1 MEQEKVHTAAG
12 ACWASHVLP
21 SLARFVEIP
30 ALSPVFDASW
40 QANGQLSAAVEHV
53 REWISARGL
62 PGAQTEVV
70 QLPGRS
76 PLLLVDVPATAGA
89 AGQGTVLL
97 YGHLDKQP
105 PVGGWAD
112 GLGPWTPVFRDG
124 RLYGRGSADDGY
136 AGYAATAALEAVR
149 AAGGEHARA
158 VLLLETGEESG
169 SPDLPAYIDH
179 LASRLGEVSFV
190 VCLDGGGGDYQRM
203 WLTSSLRGMVK
214 VTVTVRVLDAAQHS
228 GLASGIVPSSF
239 RILRQLLDR
248 LEDSATGEIR
258 IPQMNVAIPDGRRAE
273 AEAVAALDPGGPRRL
288 YPLVTGMRA
297 AAGDDTE
304 LILSNTWRPTLSV
317 IGAAGMPEP
326 AQAGNVLRAWTSL
339 TLSFRI
345 PPTASAKDA
354 ADAVT
359 RTLTTDVPYGAT
371 VELSDVAAEDGWN
384 APAPAPWLSAA
395 LEESDRRVF
404 GTPHRSLG
412 IGGSIPFMAL
422 LGRRY
427 PEAQIVITGALGA
440 DSNAHVPDEWLNIP
454 FAGQITEAVAYLLD
468 AHARNYRNRAAL
480 PRSDRIRVRITVV
493 SLMFAS

>member
-1 MEQEKVHTAAG
+1 MEQEKVRSAAG

-30 ALSPVFDASW
+30 ALSPAFDASW
-40 QANGQLSAAVEHV
+40 QAHGQLTAAAEHV
-53 REWISARGL
+53 SDWIGARGL
-62 PGAQTEVV
+62 PGTQTEIV

-76 PLLLVDVPATAGA
+76 PLLLVDVPATPGA
-89 AGQGTVLL
+89 TGRGTVLL

-105 PVGGWAD
+105 PVGGWSE

-124 RLYGRGSADDGY
+124 RLYGRGTADDGY

-169 SPDLPAYIDH
+169 SPDLPAYMDH
-179 LASRLGEVSFV
+179 LAGRLGEVTFV

-203 WLTSSLRGMVK
+203 WLTSSLRGMVR

-248 LEDSATGEIR
+248 LEDSATGEITL
-258 IPQMNVAIPDGRRAE
+258 PELNVAIPDGRRAE
-273 AEAVAALDPGGPRRL
+273 AGAVAALDPGGPRRQ
-288 YPLVTGMRA
+288 YPLVAGMRA
-297 AAGDDTE
+297 ASGDDTE
-304 LILSNTWRPTLSV
+304 LILNNTWRPTLSV
-317 IGAAGMPEP
+317 TGAAGLPEP
-326 AQAGNVLRAWTSL
+326 ALAGNVLRAWTSL
-339 TLSFRI
+339 TLSLRI
-345 PPTASAKDA
+345 PPTASAKAA

-359 RTLTTDVPYGAT
+359 RALTTDVPYGAA
-371 VELSDVAAEDGWN
+371 VELSDMAAEDGWN

-395 LEESDRRVF
+395 LAEADRRVF

-427 PEAQIVITGALGA
+427 PQTPIVITGAAGA
-440 DSNAHVPDEWLNIP
+440 DSNAHVPDESLNIP

-468 AHARNYRNRAAL
+468 AHARHSGNRAA
-480 PRSDRIRVRITVV
+480 
-493 SLMFAS
+493 